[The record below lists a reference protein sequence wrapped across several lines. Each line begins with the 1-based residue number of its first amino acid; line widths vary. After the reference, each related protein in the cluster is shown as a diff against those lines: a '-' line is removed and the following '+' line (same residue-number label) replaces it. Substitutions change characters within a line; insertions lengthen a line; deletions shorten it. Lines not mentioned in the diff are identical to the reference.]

1 MKKVSP
7 KHSACKGFSLAEALM
22 ALLVVSLIT
31 IATIPV
37 ITKKKRSLENIPHG
51 QWTCEIDEDGM
62 LFTLLSMLSAAVVAV
77 APDTAT
83 L

>member
-62 LFTLLSMLSAAVVAV
+62 HSSYSQDEPTPVVNA
-77 APDTAT
+77 DN
-83 L
+83 